1 MSSRDMDKFVVRLP
15 DGLRDR
21 VQAQAKAT
29 HSSMNTVL
37 VQAVESY
44 LEGHFELRLTIDA
57 LKTKQA
63 QTQ

>member
-1 MSSRDMDKFVVRLP
+1 MRSRDMDKFVMRLP

-21 VQAQAKAT
+21 VQDRAKAT

-57 LKTKQA
+57 LRNQQA